1 MEKETYSLSQLT
13 RFINQVVK
21 VNFEAPIW
29 IKAEISEFREAS
41 NGHCYLEF
49 IEKDADS
56 DALIAKIKGNIWVNT
71 YRMLKPYFESST
83 GEKLRAGIKVLVA
96 VTVEF
101 HDVFGLS
108 LNIRDIDPTY
118 TLGELAKRRQEII
131 RQLEKDGVMEMNKSL
146 ELALLPNKI
155 AVISSPTAA
164 GYDDFCNQL
173 DNNPEG
179 FVFYKK
185 LFPAIMQGEQAEASI
200 IEALDKI
207 YKHADLFDIV
217 VIIRGGG
224 ATTDLA
230 CFDSYE
236 LALNCAQFPLPIIAG
251 IGHQRDLSIV
261 DMVAHTSVKTP
272 TAAAAFVIALMEDAK
287 GKMTDSY
294 TAIYELLSNRIQNQ
308 QQKIADISWKIR
320 HALLNKTSDKKLSL
334 ERQKSRLMQAVRLT
348 LSTQKNKLA
357 LLANSIERHSPAFL
371 LKYGYTIT
379 TVNGKKLTSVKDV
392 KKGDLIRTYVSDGE
406 IESVVECT
414 GDSYQKKG

>member
-13 RFINQVVK
+13 RYINQVIK
-21 VNFEAPIW
+21 VNFESPVW
-29 IKAEISEFREAS
+29 IKAEISELREAS

-49 IEKDADS
+49 IEKDPDT
-56 DALIAKIKGNIWVNT
+56 DTLMAKIKANIWANT

-83 GEKLRAGIKVLVA
+83 GQQLHAGIKVLVS
-96 VTVEF
+96 VTVDF

-146 ELALLPNKI
+146 EMATLSNRI

-173 DNNPEG
+173 DNNPDG

-185 LFPAIMQGEQAEASI
+185 LFPAIMQGDQAADSI
-200 IEALDKI
+200 IEALDNI
-207 YKHADLFDIV
+207 YGHVDLFDV
-217 VIIRGGG
+217 AVIIRGGG

-272 TAAAAFVIALMEDAK
+272 TAAAALLIKMMEEAK
-287 GKMTDSY
+287 DRMTDAY
-294 TAIYELLSNRIQNQ
+294 TAIYQLLNQRVQNQ
-308 QQKIADISWKIR
+308 HQRLADISWKIR
-320 HALLNKTSDKKLSL
+320 HALINKTSDKKLTL
-334 ERQKSRLMQAVRLT
+334 ERQKSRLIQAVRLAIN
-348 LSTQKNKLA
+348 TQKNKLTI
-357 LLANSIERHSPAFL
+357 LENSIERHSPAFL

-379 TVNGKKLTSVKDV
+379 TLNGKRLTSVK
-392 KKGDLIRTYVSDGE
+392 KIKPGDKIQTYLSDGDFG
-406 IESVVECT
+406 STV
-414 GDSYQKKG
+414 D

>member
-21 VNFEAPIW
+21 VNFESPVW
-29 IKAEISEFREAS
+29 IKAEISELREAS

-49 IEKDADS
+49 IEKDPDT
-56 DALIAKIKGNIWVNT
+56 DTLIAKIKANIWANT

-83 GEKLRAGIKVLVA
+83 GQQLHAGIKVLVS
-96 VTVEF
+96 VTVDF

-146 ELALLPNKI
+146 EMPTLPNRI
-155 AVISSPTAA
+155 AVISSPSAA

-173 DNNPEG
+173 DNNPDG

-185 LFPAIMQGEQAEASI
+185 LFPAIMQGDQAADSI
-200 IEALDKI
+200 IEALDNI
-207 YKHADLFDIV
+207 YRHADLFDVV

-261 DMVAHTSVKTP
+261 DMVTHTSVKTP
-272 TAAAAFVIALMEDAK
+272 TAAAALLIEMMDEARDR
-287 GKMTDSY
+287 MTDAY
-294 TAIYELLSNRIQNQ
+294 TAIYQLLHQRVQSQ
-308 QQKIADISWKIR
+308 QQKLADISWKIR
-320 HALLNKTSDKKLSL
+320 HALINKTSDKKLTL
-334 ERQKSRLMQAVRLT
+334 ERQKSRLIQAVRLAIN
-348 LSTQKNKLA
+348 TQKNKLA
-357 LLANSIERHSPAFL
+357 ILENSIERHSPAFL

-379 TVNGKKLTSVKDV
+379 TLNGKRLTSVK
-392 KKGDLIRTYVSDGE
+392 KIKSGDKIQTYLSDGDFG
-406 IESVVECT
+406 STV
-414 GDSYQKKG
+414 D

>member
-13 RFINQVVK
+13 RYINQVVK
-21 VNFEAPIW
+21 VNFESPVW
-29 IKAEISEFREAS
+29 IKAEISELREAS

-49 IEKDADS
+49 IEKDPDT
-56 DALIAKIKGNIWVNT
+56 DTLIAKIKANIWANT
-71 YRMLKPYFESST
+71 YRMLKPYFESCT
-83 GEKLRAGIKVLVA
+83 GQQLHAGIKVLVS
-96 VTVEF
+96 VTVDF

-146 ELALLPNKI
+146 EMATLPNRI

-173 DNNPEG
+173 DNNPDG

-185 LFPAIMQGEQAEASI
+185 LFPAIMQGDQAADSI
-200 IEALDKI
+200 IEALDNI
-207 YKHADLFDIV
+207 YGHVDLFDVV

-224 ATTDLA
+224 ASTDLA

-272 TAAAAFVIALMEDAK
+272 TAAAALLIEMMEEARDR
-287 GKMTDSY
+287 MTDAY
-294 TAIYELLSNRIQNQ
+294 TAIYQLLHQRVQSQ
-308 QQKIADISWKIR
+308 QQKLADISWKIR
-320 HALLNKTSDKKLSL
+320 HALINKTSDKKLTL
-334 ERQKSRLMQAVRLT
+334 ERQKSRLIQAVRLAIN
-348 LSTQKNKLA
+348 TQKNKLA
-357 LLANSIERHSPAFL
+357 ILENSIERHSPAFL

-379 TVNGKKLTSVKDV
+379 TLNGKRLTSVK
-392 KKGDLIRTYVSDGE
+392 KIKPGDKIQTYLSDGDFG
-406 IESVVECT
+406 STV
-414 GDSYQKKG
+414 D

>member
-13 RFINQVVK
+13 RFINQVIK
-21 VNFEAPIW
+21 VNFESPVW
-29 IKAEISEFREAS
+29 IKAEISELREAS

-49 IEKDADS
+49 IEKDPDT
-56 DALIAKIKGNIWVNT
+56 DTLMAKIKANIWANT

-83 GEKLRAGIKVLVA
+83 GQQLHAGIKVLVS
-96 VTVEF
+96 VTVDF

-131 RQLEKDGVMEMNKSL
+131 RQLEKDGVMGMNKSL
-146 ELALLPNKI
+146 EMATLPNRI

-164 GYDDFCNQL
+164 GFDDFCNQL
-173 DNNPEG
+173 DNNSDG

-185 LFPAIMQGEQAEASI
+185 LFPVIMQGDQAADSI
-200 IEALDKI
+200 IEALDNI
-207 YKHADLFDIV
+207 YGHVDLFDVV

-272 TAAAAFVIALMEDAK
+272 TAAAALLIEMMEEARDR
-287 GKMTDSY
+287 MTDAY
-294 TAIYELLSNRIQNQ
+294 TAIYQLIHQRVQSQ
-308 QQKIADISWKIR
+308 QQKLADISWKIR
-320 HALLNKTSDKKLSL
+320 HALINKTSDKKLTL
-334 ERQKSRLMQAVRLT
+334 ERQKSRLIQAVRLAIN
-348 LSTQKNKLA
+348 TQKNKLA
-357 LLANSIERHSPAFL
+357 ILENSIERHSPAFL

-379 TVNGKKLTSVKDV
+379 TLNGKRLTSVK
-392 KKGDLIRTYVSDGE
+392 KIKPGDKIQTYLSDGDFG
-406 IESVVECT
+406 STV
-414 GDSYQKKG
+414 D

>member
-13 RFINQVVK
+13 RFINQVFK
-21 VNFEAPIW
+21 VNFESTVW
-29 IKAEISEFREAS
+29 IKAEISELREAS

-49 IEKDADS
+49 IEKDPDT
-56 DALIAKIKGNIWVNT
+56 DTLIAKMKANIWANT

-83 GEKLRAGIKVLVA
+83 GQQLHAGIKVLVS
-96 VTVEF
+96 VTVDF

-108 LNIRDIDPTY
+108 LNIRNIDPTY
-118 TLGELAKRRQEII
+118 TLGELAKRRLEII

-146 ELALLPNKI
+146 ELATLPNRV

-173 DNNPEG
+173 ENNPDG

-185 LFPAIMQGEQAEASI
+185 LFPAIMQGDMATGSI

-207 YKHADLFDIV
+207 YEYADLFDV
-217 VIIRGGG
+217 VIIIRGGG

-272 TAAAAFVIALMEDAK
+272 TAAAALLIEMMEEAKNRITDA
-287 GKMTDSY
+287 Y
-294 TAIYELLSNRIQNQ
+294 TAIYQLLNQRIQNQ
-308 QQKIADISWKIR
+308 QQKIADISWKIK
-320 HALLNKTSDKKLSL
+320 HALLNKTANKKLTL
-334 ERQKSRLMQAVRLT
+334 ERQKSRLIQAIRLT
-348 LSTQKNKLA
+348 ISAQKNKLA
-357 LLANSIERHSPAFL
+357 LIENSVERHSPAFL

-379 TVNGKKLTSVKDV
+379 TINGKRISSVNDV
-392 KKGDLIRTYVSDGE
+392 QDGDTIKTYVSDGE
-406 IESVVECT
+406 VKSIVE
-414 GDSYQKKG
+414 K

>member
-21 VNFEAPIW
+21 VNFESPVW
-29 IKAEISEFREAS
+29 IKAEISELREAS

-49 IEKDADS
+49 IEKDPDT
-56 DALIAKIKGNIWVNT
+56 DTLMAKIKANIWANT

-83 GEKLRAGIKVLVA
+83 GQQLHAGIKVLVS
-96 VTVEF
+96 VTVDF

-146 ELALLPNKI
+146 EMATLSNRI

-173 DNNPEG
+173 DNNPDG

-185 LFPAIMQGEQAEASI
+185 LFPAIMQGDQAADSI
-200 IEALDKI
+200 IEALDNI
-207 YKHADLFDIV
+207 YGHVDLFDVV

-224 ATTDLA
+224 ASTDLA

-272 TAAAAFVIALMEDAK
+272 TAAAALLIEMMEEARDR
-287 GKMTDSY
+287 MTDAY
-294 TAIYELLSNRIQNQ
+294 TAIYQLLHQRVQSQ
-308 QQKIADISWKIR
+308 QQKLADISWKIR
-320 HALLNKTSDKKLSL
+320 HALINKTSDKKLTL
-334 ERQKSRLMQAVRLT
+334 ERQKSRLIQAVRLAIN
-348 LSTQKNKLA
+348 TQKNKLA
-357 LLANSIERHSPAFL
+357 ILENSIERHSPAFL

-379 TVNGKKLTSVKDV
+379 TVNGKRLSSVKDV
-392 KKGDLIRTYVSDGE
+392 QDGDTIKTYVSDGE
-406 IESVVECT
+406 VKSVVE
-414 GDSYQKKG
+414 K

>member
-13 RFINQVVK
+13 RFINQVFK
-21 VNFEAPIW
+21 VNFESPIW
-29 IKAEISEFREAS
+29 IKAEISELREAS

-49 IEKDADS
+49 IEKDPDT
-56 DALIAKIKGNIWVNT
+56 DTLIAKMKANIWANT

-83 GEKLRAGIKVLVA
+83 GQQLHAGIKVLVS
-96 VTVEF
+96 VTVDF

-118 TLGELAKRRQEII
+118 TLGELAKRRLEII

-146 ELALLPNKI
+146 ELATLPNRV

-173 DNNPEG
+173 ENNPDG

-185 LFPAIMQGEQAEASI
+185 LFPAIMQGDMATGSI

-207 YKHADLFDIV
+207 YEYADLFDV
-217 VIIRGGG
+217 VIIIRGGG

-272 TAAAAFVIALMEDAK
+272 TAAAALLIEMMEEAKNRITDA
-287 GKMTDSY
+287 Y
-294 TAIYELLSNRIQNQ
+294 TAIYQLLNQRIQNQ
-308 QQKIADISWKIR
+308 QQKIADISWKIK
-320 HALLNKTSDKKLSL
+320 HALLNKTANKKLTL
-334 ERQKSRLMQAVRLT
+334 ERQKSRLIQAIRLT
-348 LSTQKNKLA
+348 ISAQKNKLA
-357 LLANSIERHSPAFL
+357 LIENSVERHSPAFL

-379 TVNGKKLTSVKDV
+379 TINGKRISSVNDV
-392 KKGDLIRTYVSDGE
+392 QDGDTIKTYVSDGE
-406 IESVVECT
+406 VKSIVE
-414 GDSYQKKG
+414 K

>member
-13 RFINQVVK
+13 RFINQVFK
-21 VNFEAPIW
+21 VNFESTVW
-29 IKAEISEFREAS
+29 IKAEISELREAS

-49 IEKDADS
+49 IEKDPDT
-56 DALIAKIKGNIWVNT
+56 DTLIAKMKANIWANT

-83 GEKLRAGIKVLVA
+83 GQQLHAGIKVLVS
-96 VTVEF
+96 VTVDF

-118 TLGELAKRRQEII
+118 TLGELAKRRLEII

-146 ELALLPNKI
+146 ELATLPNRV

-173 DNNPEG
+173 ENNPDG

-185 LFPAIMQGEQAEASI
+185 LFPAIMQGDMATGSI

-207 YKHADLFDIV
+207 YEYADLFDV
-217 VIIRGGG
+217 VIIIRGGG

-272 TAAAAFVIALMEDAK
+272 TAAAALLIEMMEEAK
-287 GKMTDSY
+287 NRMTDAY
-294 TAIYELLSNRIQNQ
+294 TAIYQLLNQRIQNQ
-308 QQKIADISWKIR
+308 QQKIADISWKIK
-320 HALLNKTSDKKLSL
+320 HALLNKTANKKLTL
-334 ERQKSRLMQAVRLT
+334 ERQKSRLIQAIRLT
-348 LSTQKNKLA
+348 ISAQKNKLA
-357 LLANSIERHSPAFL
+357 LIENSVERHSPAFL

-379 TVNGKKLTSVKDV
+379 TINGKRISSVNDV
-392 KKGDLIRTYVSDGE
+392 QDGDTIKTYVSDGE
-406 IESVVECT
+406 VKSIVE
-414 GDSYQKKG
+414 K

>member
-13 RFINQVVK
+13 RYINQVIK
-21 VNFEAPIW
+21 VNFESPVW
-29 IKAEISEFREAS
+29 IKAEISELREAS

-49 IEKDADS
+49 IEKDPDT
-56 DALIAKIKGNIWVNT
+56 DTLIAKIKANIWANT

-83 GEKLRAGIKVLVA
+83 GQQLHAGIKVLVS
-96 VTVEF
+96 VTVDF

-146 ELALLPNKI
+146 EMATFSNRI

-173 DNNPEG
+173 DNNPDG

-185 LFPAIMQGEQAEASI
+185 LFPAIMQGDQAADSI
-200 IEALDKI
+200 IEALDNI
-207 YKHADLFDIV
+207 YGHVDLFDV
-217 VIIRGGG
+217 AVIIRGGG
-224 ATTDLA
+224 ASTDLA

-272 TAAAAFVIALMEDAK
+272 TAAAALLIEMMEEARDR
-287 GKMTDSY
+287 MTDAY
-294 TAIYELLSNRIQNQ
+294 TAIYQLLHQRVQSQ
-308 QQKIADISWKIR
+308 QQKLADISWKIR
-320 HALLNKTSDKKLSL
+320 HSLINKTSDKKLTL
-334 ERQKSRLMQAVRLT
+334 ERQKSRLIQAVRLAIN
-348 LSTQKNKLA
+348 TQKNKLA
-357 LLANSIERHSPAFL
+357 ILENSIERHSPAFL
-371 LKYGYTIT
+371 LNYGYTIT
-379 TVNGKKLTSVKDV
+379 TVNGKRLSSVKDV
-392 KKGDLIRTYVSDGE
+392 QDGDVIKTYVSDGE
-406 IESVVECT
+406 VKSIVE
-414 GDSYQKKG
+414 K

>member
-13 RFINQVVK
+13 RFINQVFK
-21 VNFEAPIW
+21 VNFESTVW
-29 IKAEISEFREAS
+29 IKAEISELREAS

-49 IEKDADS
+49 IEKDPDT
-56 DALIAKIKGNIWVNT
+56 DTLIAKMKANIWANT

-83 GEKLRAGIKVLVA
+83 GQQLHAGIKVLVS
-96 VTVEF
+96 VTVDF

-118 TLGELAKRRQEII
+118 TLGELAKRRLEII

-146 ELALLPNKI
+146 ELATLPNRV

-173 DNNPEG
+173 ENNPDG

-185 LFPAIMQGEQAEASI
+185 LFPAIMQGDMATGSI

-207 YKHADLFDIV
+207 YEYADLFDIV
-217 VIIRGGG
+217 IIIRGGG

-272 TAAAAFVIALMEDAK
+272 TAAAALLIEMMEEAK
-287 GKMTDSY
+287 NRMTDAY
-294 TAIYELLSNRIQNQ
+294 TAIYQLLNQRIQNQ
-308 QQKIADISWKIR
+308 QQKIADISWKIK
-320 HALLNKTSDKKLSL
+320 HALLNKTANKKLTL
-334 ERQKSRLMQAVRLT
+334 ERQKSRLIQAIRLT
-348 LSTQKNKLA
+348 ISAQKNKLA
-357 LLANSIERHSPAFL
+357 LIENSVERHSPAFL

-379 TVNGKKLTSVKDV
+379 TINGKRISSVNDV
-392 KKGDLIRTYVSDGE
+392 QDGDTIKTYVSDGE
-406 IESVVECT
+406 VKSIVE
-414 GDSYQKKG
+414 K

>member
-13 RFINQVVK
+13 RFINQVIK
-21 VNFEAPIW
+21 VNFETPVW
-29 IKAEISEFREAS
+29 IKAEISELREAS

-49 IEKDADS
+49 IEKDPDT
-56 DALIAKIKGNIWVNT
+56 DTLIAKIKANIWANT

-83 GEKLRAGIKVLVA
+83 GQQLHAGIMVLVS
-96 VTVEF
+96 VTVDF

-146 ELALLPNKI
+146 EMATLPNRI

-164 GYDDFCNQL
+164 GFDDFCNQL
-173 DNNPEG
+173 DNNSDG

-185 LFPAIMQGEQAEASI
+185 LFPAIMQGDQAADSI
-200 IEALDKI
+200 IEALDNI
-207 YKHADLFDIV
+207 YRHAELFDVV

-224 ATTDLA
+224 ASTDLA

-272 TAAAAFVIALMEDAK
+272 TAAAALLIEMMEEARDR
-287 GKMTDSY
+287 MTDAY
-294 TAIYELLSNRIQNQ
+294 TAIYQLLHQRVQSQ
-308 QQKIADISWKIR
+308 QQKLADISWKIR
-320 HALLNKTSDKKLSL
+320 HALINKTSDKKLTL
-334 ERQKSRLMQAVRLT
+334 ERQKSRLIQAVRLAIN
-348 LSTQKNKLA
+348 TQKNKLA
-357 LLANSIERHSPAFL
+357 ILENSIERHSPAFL

-379 TVNGKKLTSVKDV
+379 TVNGKRLSSVNDV
-392 KKGDLIRTYVSDGE
+392 QDRDVIKTYVSDGE
-406 IESVVECT
+406 VKSIVE
-414 GDSYQKKG
+414 K

>member
-13 RFINQVVK
+13 RFINQVFK
-21 VNFEAPIW
+21 VNFESTVW
-29 IKAEISEFREAS
+29 IKAEISELREAS

-49 IEKDADS
+49 IEKDPDT
-56 DALIAKIKGNIWVNT
+56 DTLIAKMKANIWANT

-83 GEKLRAGIKVLVA
+83 GQQLHAGIKVLVS
-96 VTVEF
+96 VTVDF

-118 TLGELAKRRQEII
+118 TLGELAKRRLEII

-146 ELALLPNKI
+146 ELATLPNRV

-173 DNNPEG
+173 ENNPDG

-185 LFPAIMQGEQAEASI
+185 LFPAIMQGDMATGSI

-207 YKHADLFDIV
+207 YEYADLFDV
-217 VIIRGGG
+217 VIIIRGGG

-272 TAAAAFVIALMEDAK
+272 TAAATLLIEMMEEAK
-287 GKMTDSY
+287 NRMTDAY
-294 TAIYELLSNRIQNQ
+294 TAIYQLLNQKIQNQ
-308 QQKIADISWKIR
+308 QQKIADISWKIK
-320 HALLNKTSDKKLSL
+320 HALLNKTANKKLTL
-334 ERQKSRLMQAVRLT
+334 ERQKSRLIQAIRLT
-348 LSTQKNKLA
+348 ISAQKNKLA
-357 LLANSIERHSPAFL
+357 LIENSVERHSPAFL

-379 TVNGKKLTSVKDV
+379 TINGKRISSVNDV
-392 KKGDLIRTYVSDGE
+392 QDGDTIKTYVSDGE
-406 IESVVECT
+406 VKSVVE
-414 GDSYQKKG
+414 K

>member
-13 RFINQVVK
+13 RFINQVIK
-21 VNFEAPIW
+21 VNFESPVW
-29 IKAEISEFREAS
+29 IRAEISELREAS

-49 IEKDADS
+49 IEKDPDT
-56 DALIAKIKGNIWVNT
+56 DTLIAKIKANIWANT

-83 GEKLRAGIKVLVA
+83 GQQLHAGIKVLVS
-96 VTVEF
+96 VTVDF

-146 ELALLPNKI
+146 ELAVLPNRI

-173 DNNPEG
+173 DNNPDG

-185 LFPAIMQGEQAEASI
+185 LFPAIMQGDQAADSI
-200 IEALDKI
+200 IEALDNI
-207 YKHADLFDIV
+207 YGHADLFNVV

-261 DMVAHTSVKTP
+261 DMVTHTSVKTP
-272 TAAAAFVIALMEDAK
+272 TAAAALLIEMMEEARDR
-287 GKMTDSY
+287 MTDAY
-294 TAIYELLSNRIQNQ
+294 TAIYQLLLQRVQSQ
-308 QQKIADISWKIR
+308 QQKLADISWKIR
-320 HALLNKTSDKKLSL
+320 HALINKTSDKKLTL
-334 ERQKSRLMQAVRLT
+334 ERQKSRLIQAVRLAIN
-348 LSTQKNKLA
+348 TQKNKLA
-357 LLANSIERHSPAFL
+357 ILENSIERHSPAFL

-379 TVNGKKLTSVKDV
+379 TINGKRLSSVNDV
-392 KKGDLIRTYVSDGE
+392 QDGDTIKTYVSDGE
-406 IESVVECT
+406 VKSVVE
-414 GDSYQKKG
+414 K

>member
-13 RFINQVVK
+13 RFINQVFK
-21 VNFEAPIW
+21 VNFESTVW
-29 IKAEISEFREAS
+29 IKAEISELREAS

-49 IEKDADS
+49 IEKDPDT
-56 DALIAKIKGNIWVNT
+56 DTLIAKMKANIWANT

-83 GEKLRAGIKVLVA
+83 GQQLHAGIKVLVS
-96 VTVEF
+96 VTVDF

-118 TLGELAKRRQEII
+118 TLGELAKRRLEII

-146 ELALLPNKI
+146 EMATLPNRI

-173 DNNPEG
+173 DNNPDG

-185 LFPAIMQGEQAEASI
+185 LFPAIMQGDQAADSI
-200 IEALDKI
+200 IEALDNI
-207 YKHADLFDIV
+207 YGHVDLFDVV

-272 TAAAAFVIALMEDAK
+272 TAAAALLIEMMEEAK
-287 GKMTDSY
+287 DRMTDAY
-294 TAIYELLSNRIQNQ
+294 TAIYQLLHQRVQNQ
-308 QQKIADISWKIR
+308 HQRLADISWKIR
-320 HALLNKTSDKKLSL
+320 HALINKTSDKKLTL
-334 ERQKSRLMQAVRLT
+334 ERQKSRLIQAVRLAIN
-348 LSTQKNKLA
+348 TQKNKLVI
-357 LLANSIERHSPAFL
+357 LENSIERHSPAFL

-379 TVNGKKLTSVKDV
+379 TLNGKRLTSVK
-392 KKGDLIRTYVSDGE
+392 KIKPGDKIQTYLSDGDFG
-406 IESVVECT
+406 STV
-414 GDSYQKKG
+414 D

>member
-13 RFINQVVK
+13 RFINQVIK
-21 VNFEAPIW
+21 VNFESPIW
-29 IKAEISEFREAS
+29 IKAEISELREAS

-49 IEKDADS
+49 IEKDPDT
-56 DALIAKIKGNIWVNT
+56 DTLIAKMKANIWANT

-83 GEKLRAGIKVLVA
+83 GQQLHAGIKVLVS
-96 VTVEF
+96 VTVDF

-146 ELALLPNKI
+146 DLAALPNRI
-155 AVISSPTAA
+155 AVISAPTAA

-173 DNNPEG
+173 DNNPDG

-185 LFPAIMQGEQAEASI
+185 LFPAIMQGDQATDSI

-207 YKHADLFDIV
+207 YEHADLFDVV

-272 TAAAAFVIALMEDAK
+272 TAAAALLIEMMEEAK
-287 GKMTDSY
+287 NKITDTY
-294 TAIYELLSNRIQNQ
+294 TAIYQLLHQRVQNQ

-320 HALLNKTSDKKLSL
+320 HALLNKTAEKKLTL
-334 ERQKSRLMQAVRLT
+334 ERQKSRLIQAVRLT
-348 LSTQKNKLA
+348 LRMQKNKIA
-357 LLANSIERHSPAFL
+357 LLENSIERHSP
-371 LKYGYTIT
+371 
-379 TVNGKKLTSVKDV
+379 
-392 KKGDLIRTYVSDGE
+392 
-406 IESVVECT
+406 
-414 GDSYQKKG
+414 

>member
-13 RFINQVVK
+13 RFINQVIK
-21 VNFEAPIW
+21 VNFESPVW
-29 IKAEISEFREAS
+29 IKAEISELREAS

-49 IEKDADS
+49 IEKDQDT
-56 DALIAKIKGNIWVNT
+56 DTLIAKIKANIWANT

-83 GEKLRAGIKVLVA
+83 GQQLHAGIKVLVS
-96 VTVEF
+96 VTVDF

-146 ELALLPNKI
+146 EMATLPNRI

-173 DNNPEG
+173 DNNPDG

-185 LFPAIMQGEQAEASI
+185 LFPAIMQGDQAADSI
-200 IEALDKI
+200 IEALDNI
-207 YKHADLFDIV
+207 YGHVDLFDVV

-224 ATTDLA
+224 AITDLA

-236 LALNCAQFPLPIIAG
+236 LALNCAQYPLPIIAG

-272 TAAAAFVIALMEDAK
+272 TAAAALLIEMMEEARDR
-287 GKMTDSY
+287 MTDAY
-294 TAIYELLSNRIQNQ
+294 TAIYQLLNQRVQSQ
-308 QQKIADISWKIR
+308 QQKLADISWKIR
-320 HALLNKTSDKKLSL
+320 HALINKTSDKKLTL
-334 ERQKSRLMQAVRLT
+334 ERQKSRLIQAVRLAIN
-348 LSTQKNKLA
+348 TQKNKLA
-357 LLANSIERHSPAFL
+357 ILENSIERHSPAFL

-379 TVNGKKLTSVKDV
+379 TINGKRLSSVNDV
-392 KKGDLIRTYVSDGE
+392 QDGDTIKTYVSDGE
-406 IESVVECT
+406 VKSVVE
-414 GDSYQKKG
+414 K

>member
-13 RFINQVVK
+13 RFINQIVK
-21 VNFEAPIW
+21 VNFESPVW
-29 IKAEISEFREAS
+29 IKAEISELREAS

-49 IEKDADS
+49 IEKDPDT
-56 DALIAKIKGNIWVNT
+56 DTLIAKIKANIWANT

-83 GEKLRAGIKVLVA
+83 GQQLHAGIKVLVS
-96 VTVEF
+96 VTVDF

-146 ELALLPNKI
+146 EMATLPNRI

-173 DNNPEG
+173 DNNPDG

-185 LFPAIMQGEQAEASI
+185 LFPAIMQGDQAADSI
-200 IEALDKI
+200 IEALDNI
-207 YKHADLFDIV
+207 YGHVDLFDVV

-224 ATTDLA
+224 ASTDLA

-272 TAAAAFVIALMEDAK
+272 TAAAALLIKMMEEAK
-287 GKMTDSY
+287 DRMTDAY
-294 TAIYELLSNRIQNQ
+294 TAIYQLLHQRVQSQ
-308 QQKIADISWKIR
+308 QQKLADISWKIR
-320 HALLNKTSDKKLSL
+320 HALINKTSDKKLTL
-334 ERQKSRLMQAVRLT
+334 ERQKSRLIQAVRLAIN
-348 LSTQKNKLA
+348 TQKNKLVI
-357 LLANSIERHSPAFL
+357 LENSIERHSPAFL

-379 TVNGKKLTSVKDV
+379 TLNGKRLTSVK
-392 KKGDLIRTYVSDGE
+392 KIKPGDKIQTYLSDGDFG
-406 IESVVECT
+406 STV
-414 GDSYQKKG
+414 D

>member
-13 RFINQVVK
+13 RFINQVFK
-21 VNFEAPIW
+21 VNFESTVW
-29 IKAEISEFREAS
+29 IKAEISELREAS

-49 IEKDADS
+49 IEKDPDT
-56 DALIAKIKGNIWVNT
+56 DTLIAKMKANIWANT

-83 GEKLRAGIKVLVA
+83 GQQLHAGIKVLVS
-96 VTVEF
+96 VTVDF

-118 TLGELAKRRQEII
+118 TLGELAKRRLEII

-146 ELALLPNKI
+146 ELATLPNRV

-173 DNNPEG
+173 ENNPDG

-185 LFPAIMQGEQAEASI
+185 LFPAIMQGDMATGSI

-207 YKHADLFDIV
+207 YEYADLFDV
-217 VIIRGGG
+217 VIIIRGGG

-272 TAAAAFVIALMEDAK
+272 TAAAALLIEMMEEAKNRITDA
-287 GKMTDSY
+287 Y
-294 TAIYELLSNRIQNQ
+294 TAIYQLLNQRIQNQ
-308 QQKIADISWKIR
+308 QQKIADISWKIK
-320 HALLNKTSDKKLSL
+320 HALLNKTANKKLTL
-334 ERQKSRLMQAVRLT
+334 ERQKSRLIQAIRLT
-348 LSTQKNKLA
+348 ISAQKNKLA
-357 LLANSIERHSPAFL
+357 LIENSVERHSPAFL

-379 TVNGKKLTSVKDV
+379 TINGKRISSVNDV
-392 KKGDLIRTYVSDGE
+392 QDGDTIKTYVSDGE
-406 IESVVECT
+406 VKSIVE
-414 GDSYQKKG
+414 K

>member
-13 RFINQVVK
+13 RFINQVIK
-21 VNFEAPIW
+21 VNFESPVW
-29 IKAEISEFREAS
+29 IKAEISELREAS

-49 IEKDADS
+49 IEKDQDT
-56 DALIAKIKGNIWVNT
+56 DTLIAKIKANIWANT

-83 GEKLRAGIKVLVA
+83 GQQLHAGIKVLVS
-96 VTVEF
+96 VTVDF

-146 ELALLPNKI
+146 EMATLPNRI

-173 DNNPEG
+173 DNNPDG

-185 LFPAIMQGEQAEASI
+185 LFPAIMQGDQAADSI
-200 IEALDKI
+200 IEALDNI
-207 YKHADLFDIV
+207 YGHVDLFDVV

-224 ATTDLA
+224 AITDLA

-236 LALNCAQFPLPIIAG
+236 LALNCAQYPLPIIAG

-272 TAAAAFVIALMEDAK
+272 TAAAALLIEMMEE
-287 GKMTDSY
+287 GKDRMTDVY
-294 TAIYELLSNRIQNQ
+294 TAIYQLLNQRVQNQ
-308 QQKIADISWKIR
+308 HQKLADISWKIR
-320 HALLNKTSDKKLSL
+320 HALINKTSDKKLTL
-334 ERQKSRLMQAVRLT
+334 ERQKSRLIQAVRLAIN
-348 LSTQKNKLA
+348 TQKNKLA
-357 LLANSIERHSPAFL
+357 ILENSIERHSPAFL

-379 TVNGKKLTSVKDV
+379 TINGKRLSSVNDV
-392 KKGDLIRTYVSDGE
+392 QDGDTIKTYVSDGE
-406 IESVVECT
+406 VKSVVE
-414 GDSYQKKG
+414 K

>member
-21 VNFEAPIW
+21 VNFESPVW
-29 IKAEISEFREAS
+29 IKAEISELREAS

-49 IEKDADS
+49 IEKDPDT
-56 DALIAKIKGNIWVNT
+56 DTLMAKIKANIWANT

-83 GEKLRAGIKVLVA
+83 GQQLHAGIKVLVS
-96 VTVEF
+96 VTVDF

-146 ELALLPNKI
+146 EMATLPNRI

-173 DNNPEG
+173 DNNPDG
-179 FVFYKK
+179 FVFYTK
-185 LFPAIMQGEQAEASI
+185 LFPAIMQGDQAADSI
-200 IEALDKI
+200 IEALDNI
-207 YKHADLFDIV
+207 YRHVDLFDVV

-236 LALNCAQFPLPIIAG
+236 LALNCAQYPLPIIAG

-272 TAAAAFVIALMEDAK
+272 TAAAALLIKMMEEAK
-287 GKMTDSY
+287 DRMTDAY
-294 TAIYELLSNRIQNQ
+294 TAIYQLLHQRVQNQ
-308 QQKIADISWKIR
+308 HQRLADISWKIR
-320 HALLNKTSDKKLSL
+320 HALINKTSDKKLTL
-334 ERQKSRLMQAVRLT
+334 ERQKSRLIQAIRQAIN
-348 LSTQKNKLA
+348 TQKNKLA
-357 LLANSIERHSPAFL
+357 ILENSIERHSPAFL

-379 TVNGKKLTSVKDV
+379 TLNGKRLTSVK
-392 KKGDLIRTYVSDGE
+392 KIKPGDKIQTYLSDGDFG
-406 IESVVECT
+406 STV
-414 GDSYQKKG
+414 D